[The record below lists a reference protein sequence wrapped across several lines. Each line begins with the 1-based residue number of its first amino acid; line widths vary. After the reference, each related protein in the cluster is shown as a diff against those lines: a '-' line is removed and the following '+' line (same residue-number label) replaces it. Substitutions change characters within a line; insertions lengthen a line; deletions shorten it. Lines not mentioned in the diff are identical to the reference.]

1 MVSTLIGPATVIMMI
16 SGAYVTVFKLELL
29 TSYALAL
36 SPAIIYTILCFTV
49 KAKYQIMTAEIF
61 SALYSFIMMVVF
73 VGTIITAVQE
83 SPYHPSVLFLLAML
97 VIFLFAAMLHPW
109 EFSCIIYGAL
119 YFLCVPS
126 GFLLLVIYSLCNMN
140 VVSWGT
146 REVPKR
152 KTKKEIEE
160 EEKERKEKEEK
171 KKQGWFSQFMPKFQ
185 LQDLRAFM
193 DISKKEDKSANI
205 LEQMNNLERL
215 ILDSKGKSELTEVL
229 IDKKGI
235 LTKPRRSVKFSEET
249 QIEDEA
255 EQKRTEEDEYLYQK
269 EKKKRN
275 DLVNPKWLE
284 IEEFHP
290 GTVVQMNNEES
301 TFWEN
306 FIKK

>member
-73 VGTIITAVQE
+73 VGTIITAAQE
-83 SPYHPSVLFLLAML
+83 SPFHPSVIFLSVMV
-97 VIFLFAAMLHPW
+97 VIFVFAAMLHPW

-152 KTKKEIEE
+152 KTKKEIEK

-193 DISKKEDKSANI
+193 DISKKEDKSADI

-235 LTKPRRSVKFSEET
+235 LNKPRRFVTFSEET
-249 QIEDEA
+249 QIEVEA

-290 GTVVQMNNEES
+290 GTVVQMNNEEN